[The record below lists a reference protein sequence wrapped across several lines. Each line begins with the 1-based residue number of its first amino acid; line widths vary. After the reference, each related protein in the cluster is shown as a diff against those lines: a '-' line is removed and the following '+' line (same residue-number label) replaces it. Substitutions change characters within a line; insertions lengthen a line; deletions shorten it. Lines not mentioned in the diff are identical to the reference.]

1 MMVNILITVDK
12 YHKNIRDSIYLQ
24 ENMNIL
30 TDNSY
35 VGITNA
41 LASIVWPFNLLA

>member
-35 VGITNA
+35 VAITNA